1 MQLALRICQYYTN
14 TLDGAIQML
23 RGIKGTGQVVE
34 NCVVLDLLPVVSQ
47 TGTFFERVLN
57 H

>member
-1 MQLALRICQYYTN
+1 MPILHKYT
-14 TLDGAIQML
+14 IQML

-47 TGTFFERVLN
+47 TGTYFERVLN